1 MPSCCGACHIGL
13 KAHKRRFEGN
23 SSRGK
28 RGEGEEKERQRT
40 ACCRVVVLTSLGV
53 GGCRLSLRIDGD

>member
-28 RGEGEEKERQRT
+28 RGEGEAKN
-40 ACCRVVVLTSLGV
+40 SLLQGSCSDEF
-53 GGCRLSLRIDGD
+53 GGWWVQVEFAH